1 MARTTAKPAAVK
13 RFAFKPSSVKSSP
26 PVRQRRDFEALARR
40 RREAA
45 KLFTKGVPQ
54 AEVAR
59 RLKVSRQSVSRW
71 YRTWTAEG
79 QAALVDAGRAG
90 RPPRL
95 TAEQKARVEEEL
107 LRGPTAHGYATQLW
121 TLARVA
127 EVIER
132 ITGVGYHP
140 GHVWRLLHELGWSVQ
155 RPARRAAERDE
166 EAIARWIKE
175 DWPRVKKARDA
186 ARRGSSSKTSPAS
199 R

>member
-1 MARTTAKPAAVK
+1 M
-13 RFAFKPSSVKSSP
+13 KSSP

>member
-1 MARTTAKPAAVK
+1 M
-13 RFAFKPSSVKSSP
+13 
-26 PVRQRRDFEALARR
+26 RQRRDVEALARR
-40 RREAA
+40 RRAAA

-71 YRTWTAEG
+71 YRTWTEEG
-79 QAALVDAGRAG
+79 KAALVDAGRAG

-95 TAEQKARVEEEL
+95 TADQEARVEEEL
-107 LRGPTAHGYATQLW
+107 LRGPMAHGYATQLW

-127 EVIER
+127 AVIER
-132 ITGVGYHP
+132 VTGVRYHP
-140 GHVWRLLHELGWSVQ
+140 GHGWRLLHELGWSVQ
-155 RPARRAAERDE
+155 RPARRAAERDQ
-166 EAIARWIKE
+166 EAIARWVKE

-186 ARRGSSSKTSPAS
+186 AGRGSSSTTSPVS